1 MWYANAII
9 FTAEGL
15 FRRGSFRVENG
26 RFVEIIFEDA
36 PKGADLCGALVL
48 PGLVDMHIHGC
59 GGADFSDGTGLEI
72 MGRFLA
78 GRGVTS
84 FCPTAM
90 TLPYDRLRTALCT
103 GVVYEQ
109 NRPWDEARLAG
120 MRMEG
125 PFLSEA
131 KKGAQR
137 GDWLRSPDLAAFKGM
152 CDACRGQIAV
162 VDVAPEL
169 DGALPFI
176 EAASRRCRVSLG
188 HTTADYD
195 QAAAAFKAGARH
207 LTHLYN
213 AMPPLLHRA
222 PGPIAAG
229 AEREDVSAEI
239 VADGIHVHESMVRL
253 AFRIFPDRLA
263 LISDASR
270 CLGMADGVYDLGGQ
284 AITLR
289 GNRATLPDGTIAGSA
304 TDLFTCLQNAIRW
317 GVPREQAIAAATS
330 VPARLLGQH
339 DVGVIRPGA
348 WADFVL
354 CDEALNR
361 NAVYLG
367 GRPMLPLQED
377 GK

>member
-1 MWYANAII
+1 MRYHNAIL
-9 FTAEGL
+9 FTPEGR
-15 FRRGSFRVENG
+15 FQKGSFRVENG
-26 RFVEIIFEDA
+26 RLAEISLED
-36 PKGADLCGALVL
+36 GLEGTDLHGALVL

-59 GGADFSDGTGLEI
+59 GGADFSDGTGLET

-78 GRGVTS
+78 SRGVTG

-90 TLPYDRLRTALCT
+90 TLPYERIRSALAA
-103 GVVYEQ
+103 GVAYEQ
-109 NRPWDEARLAG
+109 NRPRDGARLAG
-120 MRMEG
+120 MRLEG

-137 GDWLRSPDLAAFKGM
+137 GDWLRDPDGDAFDSLNEG
-152 CDACRGQIAV
+152 CGGRVAL

-169 DGALPFI
+169 SGALSFI
-176 EAASRRCRVSLG
+176 ESAARKCRVSLG

-195 QAAAAFKAGARH
+195 RAVAAFEAGASH

-253 AFRIFPDRLA
+253 AFRLFPDRLA
-263 LISDASR
+263 LISDAAR

-289 GNRATLPDGTIAGSA
+289 GNRAELPDGTIAGSA
-304 TDLFTCLQNAIRW
+304 TDLFACLQNAVRW
-317 GVPREQAIAAATS
+317 GVPRERAVAAATS
-330 VPARLLGQH
+330 VPARLLGRE
-339 DVGVIRPGA
+339 DLGVLCPGA
-348 WADFVL
+348 FADFVL
-354 CDEALNR
+354 CDEKLDR
-361 NAVYLG
+361 QAVYLG
-367 GRPMLPLQED
+367 GRLLRL
-377 GK
+377 

>member
-1 MWYANAII
+1 MLFTNAIL
-9 FTAEGL
+9 FLPEGR
-15 FRRGSFRVENG
+15 FRRGSFRVKNG
-26 RFVEIIFEDA
+26 RFAGISFETA
-36 PKGADLCGALVL
+36 PDGEDLQGALVL

-59 GGADFSDGTGLEI
+59 AGADFSDGVGLST

-90 TLPYDRLRTALCT
+90 TLPYDRLERVLAA
-103 GVVYEQ
+103 GAAYEAQ
-109 NRPWDEARLAG
+109 RPRDGARLAG

-137 GDWLRSPDLAAFKGM
+137 ADWLRLPDPVAFENLYAACGGRI
-152 CDACRGQIAV
+152 DII
-162 VDVAPEL
+162 DLAPEL
-169 DGALPFI
+169 PGALPFI
-176 EAASRRCRVSLG
+176 EAVAGRCTVSLG

-195 QAAAAFKAGARH
+195 QAAAAFRAGASH

-222 PGPIAAG
+222 PGPIAAA
-229 AEREDVSAEI
+229 AERGNVSAEI

-253 AFRIFPDRLA
+253 AFRLFPDRLA

-270 CLGMADGVYDLGGQ
+270 CLGMADGVYELGGQ
-284 AITLR
+284 AVTLR
-289 GNRATLPDGTIAGSA
+289 GSSASLFDGTIAGSA
-304 TDLFTCLQNAIRW
+304 TDLFACMQNAVRW
-317 GVPREQAIAAATS
+317 GVPREQAIAAATG
-330 VPARLLGQH
+330 VPARILGRD

-354 CDEALNR
+354 CDETINR
-361 NAVYLG
+361 RTVFVG
-367 GRPMLPLQED
+367 GRRI
-377 GK
+377 